1 MGTPMYWNTVS
12 ELQFKTS
19 HGRTSEQFRMPGT
32 GSRDF
37 VLEWKNGTK
46 LLGLHGRSGDFLDAI
61 GAYFYVVSSTFKHLE
76 PQGGSN
82 GVSWDDGAYDRLSKL
97 CVGEDAHCVSSVEFH
112 YVKGNDRITHCH
124 GKDSKE
130 RKEVYI
136 YMYVYQFLEF
146 MFFFLFF
153 SLSL

>member
-1 MGTPMYWNTVS
+1 M
-12 ELQFKTS
+12 
-19 HGRTSEQFRMPGT
+19 
-32 GSRDF
+32 
-37 VLEWKNGTK
+37 
-46 LLGLHGRSGDFLDAI
+46 
-61 GAYFYVVSSTFKHLE
+61 E